1 MNVPLTRYCNLFG
14 VYLKPQRARVVLLI
28 VLLLA
33 VTALQLWNPQLL
45 RQFIDAA
52 SAADPPT
59 HTLLALAAPFLLS
72 ALATQAVQVGATYVS
87 ELVGWTATNRLS
99 STSITSVC
107 GWRSGRCVSCS
118 AGSPAV
124 CGETRRLPCALF
136 TH

>member
-33 VTALQLWNPQLL
+33 VTALQLWSPQLL

-52 SAADPPT
+52 SAADTPT
-59 HTLLALAAPFLLS
+59 RTLL
-72 ALATQAVQVGATYVS
+72 ALATQAVQVGATHLS
-87 ELVGWTATNRLS
+87 ELVGWATTNHMS

-124 CGETRRLPCALF
+124 RGETRRLSCALF

>member
-14 VYLKPQRARVVLLI
+14 VYLRPQRSRVAPLAV
-28 VLLLA
+28 LLA
-33 VTALQLWNPQLL
+33 VTALQLWSPRLL

-52 SAADPPT
+52 AAADTPPQRQ
-59 HTLLALAAPFLLS
+59 LMLAM
-72 ALATQAVQVGATYVS
+72 QVGATYVS

-124 CGETRRLPCALF
+124 CGETRRLSCALF